1 MQALGLP
8 TVPRACYPQTTEPD
22 YAISREPGAQQQE
35 TEDSVIAYLLLGS
48 LFAVPL
54 LILGL
59 VALIRA
65 RPEDIPA
72 VMQALA
78 RWG

>member
-1 MQALGLP
+1 M
-8 TVPRACYPQTTEPD
+8 
-22 YAISREPGAQQQE
+22 
-35 TEDSVIAYLLLGS
+35 AYLLLGS

-72 VMQALA
+72 VMQ
-78 RWG
+78 R

>member
-1 MQALGLP
+1 M
-8 TVPRACYPQTTEPD
+8 
-22 YAISREPGAQQQE
+22 
-35 TEDSVIAYLLLGS
+35 AYLLLGS

-78 RWG
+78 LIITVSGPQADTGRRAVLWPLI